1 MGLRESQVWAA
12 RRPHWVLVGEAG
24 GRVLRVRSSLEK
36 RRSGG
41 PRWLFVCYRHEGR
54 FSLLQP
60 VVSTGI
66 TSISAPALR
75 PQGVTHPGLVW
86 ALALGPGTDWGLSG
100 QVPSTFRGSS
110 DLT

>member
-12 RRPHWVLVGEAG
+12 DRPHWVLVGEAQ

-36 RRSGG
+36 RRPGG
-41 PRWLFVCYRHEGR
+41 PRMALHVFRTRGTVLILATCCQHWDHLH
-54 FSLLQP
+54 FS
-60 VVSTGI
+60 
-66 TSISAPALR
+66 PALR

-86 ALALGPGTDWGLSG
+86 ALALGPGTNWGLAG